1 MDIRY
6 YDDAVARLG
15 YLALGTRLKRLGDQL
30 QMGVAEA
37 IARLGGAIQ
46 PAQMVLLVTIDADD
60 GPTIA
65 NLVQSI
71 GVSQPAIS
79 RSLGA
84 LQKAGFVNLTIDD
97 GDGRMRRVRLTDK
110 GRRILAEIHQ
120 QLFPKVAIAAE
131 QLCDGLDLLDRLG
144 IAERRLREQPFGKRI
159 EDAGT

>member
-120 QLFPKVAIAAE
+120 QLFP
-131 QLCDGLDLLDRLG
+131 
-144 IAERRLREQPFGKRI
+144 
-159 EDAGT
+159 